1 MLYNPTKHTSMCDS
15 KISVTRP
22 LHKGSFFMY
31 YNNITNKSFLF
42 MFAVFTTP
50 IQFTKSYKKA
60 VQIADAFYNKT
71 GYVVAVESINN
82 STAYHVPSVTT
93 LGA

>member
-1 MLYNPTKHTSMCDS
+1 
-15 KISVTRP
+15 
-22 LHKGSFFMY
+22 MY
-31 YNNITNKSFLF
+31 YNNINKQILS

-93 LGA
+93 LA

>member
-1 MLYNPTKHTSMCDS
+1 
-15 KISVTRP
+15 
-22 LHKGSFFMY
+22 
-31 YNNITNKSFLF
+31 

-71 GYVVAVESINN
+71 GYVVAVESVNN
-82 STAYHVPSVTT
+82 STPFHVPSVTT
-93 LGA
+93 IGA

>member
-1 MLYNPTKHTSMCDS
+1 
-15 KISVTRP
+15 
-22 LHKGSFFMY
+22 MY
-31 YNNITNKSFLF
+31 YNNINKQIPFT

-50 IQFTKSYKKA
+50 IQFTKSYNKA
-60 VQIADAFYNKT
+60 CQIADAFYNKT

-93 LGA
+93 LA